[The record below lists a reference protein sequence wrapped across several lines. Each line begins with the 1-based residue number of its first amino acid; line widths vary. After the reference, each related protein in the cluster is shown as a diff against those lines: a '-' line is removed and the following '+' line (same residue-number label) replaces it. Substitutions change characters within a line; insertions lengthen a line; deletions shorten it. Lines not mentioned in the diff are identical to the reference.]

1 VTDGTALAA
10 RVAGYAGKLRIEVDL
25 RTQGGPLVLVGPNG
39 AGKTSLL
46 MMILGALRPER
57 GRIEVGDS
65 VLFDGA
71 AGVDVPLEQRR
82 LGYVPQHYALF
93 PHLTVRQ
100 NVAFAVASAPD
111 GAGPDAQR
119 AKVDDA
125 LRDLELQALGDRRA
139 GALSGGEKQRVALAR
154 ALAAS
159 PRALLLDEPLAALD
173 AHARREV
180 RLFLAGC
187 LQKLALPTLV
197 VTHDAAD
204 ARLLGERIA
213 VLEAGKVAQTGSW
226 SELEARPASPFVA
239 EFLAAGR

>member
-1 VTDGTALAA
+1 VTEASALAA
-10 RVAGYAGKLRIEVDL
+10 RVDGFAGKLRIDVDL
-25 RTQGGPLVLVGPNG
+25 RTHGGPLVLVGPNG

-57 GRIEVGDS
+57 GRIEIGDS

-100 NVAFAVASAPD
+100 NVEFAVASSPGA
-111 GAGPDAQR
+111 AGPDARR
-119 AKVDDA
+119 ARVDDA

-187 LQKLALPTLV
+187 LQRLGLPTLV

-213 VLEAGKVAQTGSW
+213 VLENGRIVQTGSW
-226 SELEARPASPFVA
+226 PELEAQPASPFVA